1 MKQLN
6 DLRVDENQ
14 EMKLVVELENPCEV
28 SWLKD
33 NRPLDPK
40 RDGVKIE
47 TGKGNRY
54 LLTLPKASVT
64 DSGIYSL
71 RAQSK
76 TNKKQFS
83 TTNCNVVV
91 RGIYISCMQ
100 KNLLNCELDF
110 QSPKTK
116 QKKNFELW
124 RIGSDGDQQLY
135 DCEIKSH
142 VRCNL

>member
-1 MKQLN
+1 
-6 DLRVDENQ
+6 
-14 EMKLVVELENPCEV
+14 MKLVVELENPCEV

-116 QKKNFELW
+116 QKKILSCGASVVMVTSNYMIA
-124 RIGSDGDQQLY
+124 RSNRTCAAIYKVSS
-135 DCEIKSH
+135 CKIAIA
-142 VRCNL
+142 